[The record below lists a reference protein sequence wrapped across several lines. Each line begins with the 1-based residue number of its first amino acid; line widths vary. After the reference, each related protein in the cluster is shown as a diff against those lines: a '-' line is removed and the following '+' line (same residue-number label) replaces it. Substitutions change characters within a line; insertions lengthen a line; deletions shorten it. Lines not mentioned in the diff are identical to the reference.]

1 MLSCT
6 TRFSARLL
14 GTARRSLAARGAA
27 AAVHTEAKI
36 AELGYTLPEV
46 NPPKGAYVLCTRSG
60 DGKTVYTAG
69 HLPQPADGE
78 LVTGKVGAD
87 LTREE
92 GHAAAEY
99 AALSLLATLKAEIG
113 DLDKITRIVKVV
125 GFVNCTDGFSE
136 QPLVINGASNLF
148 GAVLGDRGVH
158 ARSAVG
164 TNALPLNVAV
174 EVEAV
179 VEVEA

>member
-92 GHAAAEY
+92 GHAAVVQI
-99 AALSLLATLKAEIG
+99 LLA
-113 DLDKITRIVKVV
+113 
-125 GFVNCTDGFSE
+125 
-136 QPLVINGASNLF
+136 NGADSEAKVNGWSALAF
-148 GAVLGDRGVH
+148 ADANGH
-158 ARSAVG
+158 ADVMELLRSSSSA
-164 TNALPLNVAV
+164 
-174 EVEAV
+174 
-179 VEVEA
+179 

>member
-1 MLSCT
+1 MFRTSSTRLST
-6 TRFSARLL
+6 QLL
-14 GTARRSLAARGAA
+14 GAARRSLAPRAP
-27 AAVHTEAKI
+27 VHTEAKI

-69 HLPQPADGE
+69 HLPQPADGD

>member
-1 MLSCT
+1 MLRSV
-6 TRFSARLL
+6 ARLS
-14 GTARRSLAARGAA
+14 GVRRGNLPGLPAASAG
-27 AAVHTEAKI
+27 VHTEAKI

-46 NPPKGAYVLCTRSG
+46 NPPKGSYVLCTRSS
-60 DGKTVYTAG
+60 DGKTIYTAG
-69 HLPQPADGE
+69 HLPQPAEGD
-78 LVTGKVGAD
+78 LVVGKIGDD
-87 LTREE
+87 LTRED
-92 GHAAAEY
+92 GQQAAEY
-99 AALSLLATLKAEIG
+99 AALSLLATLKAELG
-113 DLDKITRIVKVV
+113 DLDKIKRIVKVV
-125 GFVNCTDGFSE
+125 GFVNCADGFSE

-179 VEVEA
+179 VEVEE

>member
-99 AALSLLATLKAEIG
+99 AALSLLATRTIHTALTTPSWPPRTPNCSRPSGPLTNHKA
-113 DLDKITRIVKVV
+113 
-125 GFVNCTDGFSE
+125 SY
-136 QPLVINGASNLF
+136 
-148 GAVLGDRGVH
+148 
-158 ARSAVG
+158 
-164 TNALPLNVAV
+164 
-174 EVEAV
+174 
-179 VEVEA
+179 